1 MKGSGTGTRAHLGSQ
16 TLPEHCRLPPPGSP
30 PPWELASRRCRGTL
44 GTGGLPVQPTW
55 EPQSPGGFGQ
65 GMKALHKQGGA
76 GNMPEHPEG
85 ALTLGVH
92 LGHPTVAMVLE
103 GT

>member
-1 MKGSGTGTRAHLGSQ
+1 
-16 TLPEHCRLPPPGSP
+16 
-30 PPWELASRRCRGTL
+30 
-44 GTGGLPVQPTW
+44 
-55 EPQSPGGFGQ
+55 
-65 GMKALHKQGGA
+65 MKALHKQGGV
-76 GNMPEHPEG
+76 GKMPEHPEG